1 MFETPELFGH
11 LLGNGPMNQ
20 RQLQRDQLRTQLEDV
35 GTEIRRLKSKSAENG
50 NDGTSRFDCYLASL
64 EASHL
69 ELVDDVDKALE
80 PGANHW
86 SAMVNGFD
94 ELNDRL
100 AIAKLAAKSRV
111 Q

>member
-1 MFETPELFGH
+1 MFESPAFFSY
-11 LLGNGPMNQ
+11 LLSNGPMNQ
-20 RQLQRDQLRTQLEDV
+20 RHLQRDQLRTQLDDL
-35 GTEIRRLKSKSAENG
+35 GAEISRLQSKSAKTG
-50 NDGTSRFDCYLASL
+50 SDGTSRFDCYLASL

-86 SAMVNGFD
+86 SAMVNDFD

-100 AIAKLAAKSRV
+100 AIAKLAAKSRFH
-111 Q
+111 